1 MKNKRLIW
9 HIYPSYVLLL
19 ALALIAVAISA
30 SRIAHTFH
38 YDQTEHELTNAAF
51 LIAEQLK
58 TRPDLDKTSEIDI
71 LCQSLA
77 RKTGYRVTVI
87 LPSGVVAGDSEKDP
101 ATMNNH
107 SRREEV
113 LQAKAKGIGRSNRYS
128 DTLKEEMLYVAM
140 PLMMDGE
147 QKGTVRTSL
156 SLAKIVVENILG
168 RINHRTHRH
177 CCCGTDITQ
186 DRPTPGTNS
195 VVE

>member
-1 MKNKRLIW
+1 MKKKRLIW

-113 LQAKAKGIGRSNRYS
+113 LQRVRRAIGGRQEDALVDRPEMHHRRAKRIGRRRR
-128 DTLKEEMLYVAM
+128 A
-140 PLMMDGE
+140 
-147 QKGTVRTSL
+147 VRH
-156 SLAKIVVENILG
+156 G
-168 RINHRTHRH
+168 Y
-177 CCCGTDITQ
+177 
-186 DRPTPGTNS
+186 
-195 VVE
+195 